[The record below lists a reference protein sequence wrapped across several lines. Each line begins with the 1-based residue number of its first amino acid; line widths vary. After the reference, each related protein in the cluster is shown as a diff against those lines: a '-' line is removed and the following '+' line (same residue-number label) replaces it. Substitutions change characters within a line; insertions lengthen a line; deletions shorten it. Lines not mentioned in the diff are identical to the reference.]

1 LALLGSLLNLF
12 GRGGLLQRLVG
23 RIQLSLQVVHFLL
36 EGHELMACVL
46 VFPQCDNG
54 LGNFFRID
62 LGH

>member
-12 GRGGLLQRLVG
+12 DRGGLLQRLVG
-23 RIQLSLQVVHFLL
+23 RIQLSLQLVHLL
-36 EGHELMACVL
+36 PEGHELMACVL

-62 LGH
+62 L